1 MTRSFSQSIDPHRRS
16 PDGPPWSKTLE
27 LLGLIQE
34 LCGPLTFIHA
44 RGIVHRDLKPSNILI
59 RSNGTPV
66 LMDFGLASRFAGSAG
81 RESVDLEGEMR
92 GTPAYMAPELLGG
105 TAVIDARSDLYSLG
119 CILYEIVT
127 GERLFAG
134 ATVEECVRSHL
145 HRQPVPPSELA
156 AIPPRLND
164 LVLRLLAK
172 NPRERIGHAD
182 DIAAILAEI
191 RGLPAGSHRRT
202 TRRLPLSPSDGRP
215 GAPDRAARREV

>member
-1 MTRSFSQSIDPHRRS
+1 MELLDGTTLSQVMRPAHASSGPEESTASVSTRSTSSPESSSTGPSSQSSDITGPTERLSGPTDSWQETPSGGASALTRSFSQSIDPQRRP

-92 GTPAYMAPELLGG
+92 GTPAYMAPELLRRHRGHRR
-105 TAVIDARSDLYSLG
+105 ALRP
-119 CILYEIVT
+119 
-127 GERLFAG
+127 LFA
-134 ATVEECVRSHL
+134 RL
-145 HRQPVPPSELA
+145 HPV
-156 AIPPRLND
+156 
-164 LVLRLLAK
+164 
-172 NPRERIGHAD
+172 
-182 DIAAILAEI
+182 
-191 RGLPAGSHRRT
+191 
-202 TRRLPLSPSDGRP
+202 
-215 GAPDRAARREV
+215 